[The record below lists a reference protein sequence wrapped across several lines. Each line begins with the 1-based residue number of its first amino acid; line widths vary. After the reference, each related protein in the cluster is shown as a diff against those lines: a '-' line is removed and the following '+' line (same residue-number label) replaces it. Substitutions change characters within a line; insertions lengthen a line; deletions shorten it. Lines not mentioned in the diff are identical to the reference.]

1 MPTDTFRAGVQYGDW
16 TGTAAA
22 DNADKNDL
30 SELLAAKKVF
40 DREKE
45 FLLGA
50 SLWIGENHGG
60 KAQSPHIAAIIT
72 SLDNT
77 YDDLL
82 PKLKAVNGPVPV
94 RRIDV
99 ELSLDE
105 FIGLFKKFA
114 VMLTRRGLGLEDREY
129 EWDDT

>member
-30 SELLAAKKVF
+30 SDLLAAKKVF
-40 DREKE
+40 DRKKE

-60 KAQSPHIAAIIT
+60 KVQPPHIAAIIT
-72 SLDNT
+72 PLDNT

-82 PKLKAVNGPVPV
+82 PKLKAVNGPIPV

-99 ELSLDE
+99 EISLDE
-105 FIGLFKKFA
+105 FIGLFKRFA
-114 VMLTRRGLGLEDREY
+114 VVLTTHGLGLEGREY